1 VHPIESYSRALRFI
15 SGAASHFEVQEMFN
29 DMDGDIARFHIVV
42 RAEPPPFRIRSTG
55 DSSASPLTCRPHD
68 IAAPNCEK
76 RMLQ

>member
-1 VHPIESYSRALRFI
+1 
-15 SGAASHFEVQEMFN
+15 MFN